1 MVVMMVLMIF
11 ASEKVLSMRCFSRG
25 GGEHISVSRAF
36 HMMAVLV
43 MVMMMV
49 SMMALM
55 VFASE

>member
-1 MVVMMVLMIF
+1 MVVLVVMMVLMIF

-25 GGEHISVSRAF
+25 GGEHISVSRAL
-36 HMMAVLV
+36 HMMVVLV
-43 MVMMMV
+43 M